1 MPKTT
6 HDTYHDTYKA
16 LSKQLS
22 ETQARIILNERA
34 GLSWASIIATP
45 DAIIDDKT
53 AQAIQNDLKQR
64 MNGKPLSR
72 IYGKREFWGL
82 EFSLNENTLDPRPD
96 SETLIETALAHYKD
110 KPPPKTILDLGTG
123 TGCLLL
129 ALLSE
134 FKEAQGIGI
143 DISEK
148 ALTAAQTN
156 AKALQLD
163 ARSTFIKGKWA
174 ESLDRKFDLIISN
187 PPYIASNIIPNL
199 EKEVKN
205 HDPIL
210 ALDGGI
216 DGLQAYKD
224 IFSDLLRIMNDDG
237 IALFEIGF
245 DQASQIE
252 RLSNKYEIRIGSVY
266 PDLAGNPRVVD
277 MFKK

>member
-1 MPKTT
+1 MSKTI
-6 HDTYHDTYKA
+6 HDTYKE

-22 ETQARIILNERA
+22 ELEARIILQERA
-34 GLSWASIIATP
+34 GLSWASIIADPNRT
-45 DAIIDDKT
+45 IDEKA

-64 MNGKPLSR
+64 IDGKPLSR

-82 EFSLNENTLDPRPD
+82 EFAINENTLDPRPD
-96 SETLIETALAHYKD
+96 SETLIEATLAYYKD

-134 FKEAQGIGI
+134 FKDAIGIGV
-143 DISEK
+143 DISESTVE
-148 ALTAAQTN
+148 TAQNN
-156 AKALQLD
+156 AKSLNLD
-163 ARSTFIKGKWA
+163 TRSTFIQGKWA
-174 ESLDRKFDLIISN
+174 ESLDQKFDCIVSN
-187 PPYIASNIIPNL
+187 PPYIASNVIPNL

-205 HDPIL
+205 HDPML

-216 DGLQAYKD
+216 DGLQAYND

-252 RLSNKYEIRIGSVY
+252 RLSNKYEIRIGKLHH
-266 PDLAGNPRVVD
+266 DLAGNPRVVD